1 MCNGDGWLWR
11 RGSRLPLLG
20 PAVSCLSSQGW
31 PSVSSKP
38 TLQRVDA
45 SHLRDLESASRAR
58 WADDMLTRGTLIALY
73 FCHVCVS
80 LGERAGRTH
89 IAHTQRSRTDRSDK
103 ESLSVSKQ
111 RWLIWWSHQPRY
123 SVPRPGSKSASLS
136 HFLSFLWL
144 SNNAAISSKLA
155 LYGAA

>member
-1 MCNGDGWLWR
+1 MCNGDGWLWL

-45 SHLRDLESASRAR
+45 FHLRDLESVSRAR

-111 RWLIWWSHQPRY
+111 RWLIWWSHEPRN